1 MPGPRTSDIEMVV
14 LVSPSDRCGDRS
26 RVMALMGLH
35 KDFFDSLREIGDA
48 MEACHSGMV
57 DWGDNVQR

>member
-1 MPGPRTSDIEMVV
+1 
-14 LVSPSDRCGDRS
+14 
-26 RVMALMGLH
+26 MALMGLH